1 MSQNQLPMIPHQKN
15 HSEWTQKALC
25 RGYPT
30 DLWFPEV
37 PQGRDYFAHA
47 REVCSQC
54 SVKKDCLA
62 FALKFSADEDK
73 FGMFGGLSP
82 KERLEIRNRNNK
94 HIEPEEPVIVT
105 PSRVDRS
112 ARPIKDQT
120 VTKEP
125 KVYTAALLTD
135 YIIDPL
141 RIANRK
147 TKTPMDKKD
156 IPKAT
161 KLVMNST
168 KSLEP
173 SSLTAQASAAMIIA
187 GWEDPLDA
195 RTCALMFMGASY
207 VMDLANKGAATGA
220 ITAQENAAISGTA
233 ELAMRVWK
241 HHFETAKAES

>member
-1 MSQNQLPMIPHQKN
+1 MSQNQSPMIPHQKN

-47 REVCSQC
+47 REVCNEC
-54 SVKKDCLA
+54 SVKKDCLN
-62 FALKFSADEDK
+62 FALTFSADEDK

-82 KERLEIRNRNNK
+82 KERLEIRNRNHK
-94 HIEPEEPVIVT
+94 HIPEPEPIIIT
-105 PSRVDRS
+105 KSRTDRP
-112 ARPIKDQT
+112 ARPIEDQT
-120 VTKEP
+120 VTKQP
-125 KVYTAALLTD
+125 NIYMAGLLTD
-135 YIIDPL
+135 YTIDPA
-141 RIANRK
+141 RVATRK
-147 TKTPMDKKD
+147 TKTPMEKKNV
-156 IPKAT
+156 PKNV
-161 KLVMNST
+161 KLLMNAT
-168 KSLEP
+168 KSLES

-241 HHFETAKAES
+241 HHFDTAKAES